1 MSGRILKI
9 DPEKPQKDFIDE
21 AARIIKNGGVI
32 AFPTRSLYGLG
43 ADALN
48 PDAVQKI
55 FDIKRRPL
63 DKPILVLIKDK
74 DSISDI
80 ARENPPSAI
89 RIMDTFWPGNVT
101 IVLKAN
107 SDLPPAL
114 TAGTGKIGVRLPQH
128 PVASALV
135 KAFGGPLTG
144 TSANISGE
152 LGCSRVSDLDFE
164 VKTKLELIFDAG
176 TLKKGKGSTVV
187 DVTIHPPEV
196 LREGEILAK
205 DIDDLFSIS

>member
-1 MSGRILKI
+1 MSEGALKI
-9 DPEKPQKDFIDE
+9 DPENAQKDFIDE
-21 AARIIKNGGVI
+21 AARIIKNGGII

-43 ADALN
+43 TDALN
-48 PDAVQKI
+48 PKAVQKI
-55 FDIKRRPL
+55 FEIKRRPL

-80 ARENPPSAI
+80 AREIPQSAI

-101 IVLKAN
+101 IVLEAN
-107 SDLPPAL
+107 SDLPEAL
-114 TAGTGKIGVRLPQH
+114 TAGTGKIGVRFPQH
-128 PVASALV
+128 PVASALA

-152 LGCSRVSDLDFE
+152 QGCSRISDLDF
-164 VKTKLELIFDAG
+164 KIKSKLDLILDAG

-187 DVTIHPPEV
+187 DVTLSPPKV
-196 LREGEILAK
+196 LREGEVPAK